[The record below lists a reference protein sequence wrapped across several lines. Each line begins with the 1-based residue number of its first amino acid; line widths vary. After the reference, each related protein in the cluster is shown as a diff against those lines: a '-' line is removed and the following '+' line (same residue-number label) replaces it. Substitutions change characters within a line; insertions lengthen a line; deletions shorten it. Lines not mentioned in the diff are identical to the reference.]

1 VQFYNLQNELNIEL
15 DELISTGYSGEGFYS
30 QGKQLGSSR
39 PVTKSEARTK
49 ALEAAEKRQRLGKL
63 MLPAGGRRLGGGE
76 SAAERE
82 VQFTPQEL
90 AAQAAE
96 RRRRD
101 NIWCGGQEAITQE
114 AKPEDYVS
122 TFQDSSSGTTSTKRR
137 LDDVDDKAWAC
148 GYCTFMNE
156 PLHLVCSMCLQEK
169 TKDKRIKSS

>member
-1 VQFYNLQNELNIEL
+1 MAWCLKLKELLALVRGPHDVQFYKILNELNTEL

-39 PVTKSEARTK
+39 QVSKSEARKK

-82 VQFTPQEL
+82 AQFTPQEL

-96 RRRRD
+96 RRD
-101 NIWCGGQEAITQE
+101 NIWCGGQEAIAQE

-122 TFQDSSSGTTSTKRR
+122 DCCAR
-137 LDDVDDKAWAC
+137 
-148 GYCTFMNE
+148 
-156 PLHLVCSMCLQEK
+156 
-169 TKDKRIKSS
+169 